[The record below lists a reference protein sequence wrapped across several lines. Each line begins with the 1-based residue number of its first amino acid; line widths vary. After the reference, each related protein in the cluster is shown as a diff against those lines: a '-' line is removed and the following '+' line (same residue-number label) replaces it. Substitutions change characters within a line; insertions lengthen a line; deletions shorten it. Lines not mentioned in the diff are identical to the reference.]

1 VRVEASDTVVVA
13 RCRGRATTTRKRA
26 AEIVH
31 RSVDR
36 SG

>member
-13 RCRGRATTTRKRA
+13 RHRARATTTRKRG